1 MPFTERGIEVLQSYL
16 TTKQIAILLEHQDLH
31 LNSHEDRVCN
41 VVAHILRFKYSPE
54 QMRKKIVDVIINQ
67 IYTQLRREET
77 MEKKSL
83 GDRMK
88 GYENVPR
95 SYLMRRTPVIIRLDG
110 KAFHTYTR
118 KLEKPFSRYL
128 HYLRSKTLAYL
139 VDNIQ
144 GCIMGYSQSDEISL
158 VLKDWQ
164 TFNTEAWFD
173 NNIQKI
179 TSVSASMCTAKWN
192 TMRHQEVDDS
202 TLPDMAVFDSR
213 AWNVPREE
221 VVNYLIWR
229 QQDWERN
236 SVQMLASSYYSQK
249 RLQNVN
255 VKSMITM
262 VEEEHGVV
270 WGELDNWKKQGEIYF
285 RGNEGKIEA
294 DFIIKQNRE
303 KIENILS
310 GVDSEAESSS

>member
-1 MPFTERGIEVLQSYL
+1 MPFTDKGIEVLQSYL
-16 TTKQIAILLEHQDLH
+16 TVKQIAFLVEHQDLH
-31 LNSHEDRVCN
+31 LNSHDDRVCN
-41 VVAHILRFKYSPE
+41 ATASILKFKYSPE
-54 QMRKKIVDVIINQ
+54 QMRAIIVDSIINS

-77 MEKKSL
+77 VEKKSL

-110 KAFHTYTR
+110 KAFHTYLTR
-118 KLEKPFSRYL
+118 QKRPFSEDV
-128 HYLRSKTLAYL
+128 HFLRSKTLAYL

-173 NNIQKI
+173 NNIQKMASI
-179 TSVSASMCTAKWN
+179 SASMCTAKWN
-192 TMRHQEVDDS
+192 VMRHQLFVDS
-202 TLPDMAVFDSR
+202 KLPDMAFFDAR
-213 AWNVPREE
+213 VWNVPKEE

-285 RGNEGKIEA
+285 RGNEGKIEP
-294 DFIIKQNRE
+294 DFIVKHNRE
-303 KIENILS
+303 RIETILN
-310 GVDSEAESSS
+310 GTNEDE